1 MFQVSYFNNWAAKV
15 ALSAVCVFFASE
27 SVFAQSTKVIV
38 AKDGTGD
45 LSEAS
50 VINSVE
56 PLEELPQVY
65 ALSQN
70 YPNPFNPSTQIQYAL
85 PEAAQVS
92 LEDLDEALFAGLM
105 NVTQR
110 SVKRKELFKRI
121 NERMEQS
128 FLVIERSDSDKRRKI
143 IVFKWDILI

>member
-1 MFQVSYFNNWAAKV
+1 MKWMKVMIQVSYFNSWTAKL
-15 ALSAVCVFFASE
+15 ALLVVCVFFSSE
-27 SVFAQSTKVIV
+27 SILAQSAKVIV
-38 AKDGTGD
+38 AKDGTG
-45 LSEAS
+45 E
-50 VINSVE
+50 
-56 PLEELPQVY
+56 
-65 ALSQN
+65 
-70 YPNPFNPSTQIQYAL
+70 
-85 PEAAQVS
+85 VS

-121 NERMEQS
+121 NERLEQS

>member
-1 MFQVSYFNNWAAKV
+1 MYYFRNRVTVSFGFLDWI
-15 ALSAVCVFFASE
+15 ALGFS
-27 SVFAQSTKVIV
+27 QTKV
-38 AKDGTGD
+38 KR
-45 LSEAS
+45 
-50 VINSVE
+50 
-56 PLEELPQVY
+56 
-65 ALSQN
+65 
-70 YPNPFNPSTQIQYAL
+70 
-85 PEAAQVS
+85 VS

-121 NERMEQS
+121 NERLEQS